1 MTHTAAEDILE
12 HSELKRSITGRQLYF
27 YVVGD
32 VLGSGIYVLVGLV
45 AAAVGGAFWM
55 AFLAGVGDRP
65 HHRPGVRRAGHQ
77 VPAGG
82 RRLAL
87 HQQGLPQPAPD
98 FFITICMLSANM
110 AAVGSLASGFV
121 RYFSELVGLSQESI
135 WRATIVALVFV
146 TLITI
151 INLIGI
157 TESVVVNVIM
167 TFIELSG
174 LVIVMII
181 GVIALV
187 AGVNEPGVLLEFTAE
202 GSPVLAV
209 LAGVSLAFF
218 AMTGFENAANVAE
231 ETLDPARAFPR
242 ALIGGMLT
250 AGVIYVLV
258 SISAALAVP
267 IDTLAGNTLLEVI
280 RADLFFIPASIM
292 IVVFALIAMTA
303 ISNTTL
309 VTVVAQ
315 ARILYG
321 MAREDVVPSVFAKIH
336 PTRRSPYV
344 ALIFG
349 AGIVGALLV
358 VGAAIRTSQAGAGL
372 PADDQLDIV
381 DRLATITVVF
391 LLFIY
396 ALVIVACLK
405 LRGKDEGP
413 HVYKANTPLLIVGIV
428 GNLTVLAYTL
438 IDDPASLYWVAG
450 LLAVGLVLYLLER
463 FFGKKQL
470 RPPGAERGTPRPPN
484 RPRRTR
490 SSEPCIASSPPTAPR
505 PPWSGPGSSS
515 GSPTPGRSPT

>member
-1 MTHTAAEDILE
+1 MTTPAAEDIA
-12 HSELKRSITGRQLYF
+12 HTSELKRSITARQLYF

-55 AFLAGVGDRP
+55 AFLAGVAIAAITGLAYAELVTKYP
-65 HHRPGVRRAGHQ
+65 QAAGASLYINKAFRS
-77 VPAGG
+77 P
-82 RRLAL
+82 LL
-87 HQQGLPQPAPD
+87 T

-121 RYFSELVGLSQESI
+121 RYFSGLVGLPESSI
-135 WRATIVALVFV
+135 WGATIVALVFV
-146 TLITI
+146 SIITI

-157 TESVVVNVIM
+157 TESVVVNVVM

-174 LVIVMII
+174 LVIVIII
-181 GVIALV
+181 GIIALV
-187 AGVNEPGVLLEFTAE
+187 QGVNSPSVLLQFSAE
-202 GSPVLAV
+202 GSPVIAV

-231 ETLDPARAFPR
+231 ETIDPSRAFPR

-250 AGVIYVLV
+250 AGVVYVLV

-267 IDTLAGNTLLEVI
+267 IDKLAGKTLLEVI

-292 IVVFALIAMTA
+292 LVVFGLIATIA
-303 ISNTTL
+303 ISNTCL

-315 ARILYG
+315 SRILYG
-321 MAREDVVPSVFAKIH
+321 MAREDVVPSIFAKIH

-344 ALIFG
+344 ALLFG
-349 AGIVGALLV
+349 AGVVAALLI
-358 VGAAIRTSQAGAGL
+358 VGAAIRQSQINL
-372 PADDQLDIV
+372 PEDQQLDIV

-405 LRGKDEGP
+405 MRGKDETP
-413 HVYKANTPLLIVGIV
+413 DTYRANTPLLFVGIV
-428 GNLTVLAYTL
+428 GNLAVLAYTL
-438 IDDPASLYWVAG
+438 IDDPEALLWVAG
-450 LLAVGLVLYLLER
+450 LLAVGLVLYLAER
-463 FFGKKQL
+463 FFGKKRQ
-470 RPPGAERGTPRPPN
+470 RPPGAEPGDPQSVDTQ
-484 RPRRTR
+484 
-490 SSEPCIASSPPTAPR
+490 SETER
-505 PPWSGPGSSS
+505 
-515 GSPTPGRSPT
+515 

>member
-1 MTHTAAEDILE
+1 MATSAAEDILA
-12 HSELKRSITGRQLYF
+12 HSELKRSITAKQLYF

-55 AFLAGVGDRP
+55 AFLAGVAIALITGLAYAELVTKYP
-65 HHRPGVRRAGHQ
+65 QAAGASLYINKAFRN
-77 VPAGG
+77 P
-82 RRLAL
+82 LL
-87 HQQGLPQPAPD
+87 T

-121 RYFSELVGLSQESI
+121 RYFSGLVGLSEESI
-135 WRATIVALVFV
+135 WRATIVALVFIAI
-146 TLITI
+146 ITV

-157 TESVVVNVIM
+157 TESVVVNVVM

-187 AGVNEPGVLLEFTAE
+187 TAVNEPGVLLQFTAE
-202 GSPVLAV
+202 GSPVIAV

-231 ETLDPARAFPR
+231 ETIDPSRAFPR

-250 AGVIYVLV
+250 AGVVYVLV
-258 SISAALAVP
+258 SIAAALAVP
-267 IDTLAGNTLLEVI
+267 INTLSGNTLLEVI
-280 RADLFFIPASIM
+280 RADLLPISVSVM
-292 IVVFALIAMTA
+292 LIVFGLIAMIA

-315 ARILYG
+315 SRILYG
-321 MAREDVVPSVFAKIH
+321 MAREDVVPAVFAKVH

-344 ALIFG
+344 ALLFG
-349 AGIVGALLV
+349 AAVVGTLLVIGALIQLS
-358 VGAAIRTSQAGAGL
+358 GS
-372 PADDQLDIV
+372 DLDIV

-396 ALVIVACLK
+396 ALVIVACLT
-405 LRGKDEGP
+405 LRGSDETP
-413 HVYKANTPLLIVGIV
+413 DTYRASTPLLILGII
-428 GNLTVLAYTL
+428 GNLVVLLYTVV
-438 IDDPASLYWVAG
+438 DDPGALLWVAG
-450 LLAVGLVLYLLER
+450 LLAIGLVLFLAQYLS
-463 FFGKKQL
+463 KKRV
-470 RPPGAERGTPRPPN
+470 RPPGAEGG
-484 RPRRTR
+484 
-490 SSEPCIASSPPTAPR
+490 APEAVDA
-505 PPWSGPGSSS
+505 
-515 GSPTPGRSPT
+515 SPTDRGL

>member
-1 MTHTAAEDILE
+1 
-12 HSELKRSITGRQLYF
+12 
-27 YVVGD
+27 

-55 AFLAGVGDRP
+55 AFLAGVAIAAVTGLAYAELVTKYP
-65 HHRPGVRRAGHQ
+65 QAAGASLYINKAFRN
-77 VPAGG
+77 P
-82 RRLAL
+82 LL
-87 HQQGLPQPAPD
+87 T
-98 FFITICMLSANM
+98 FFITICMLSANL

-121 RYFSELVGLSQESI
+121 RYFSGVVGLSESSI
-135 WRATIVALVFV
+135 WVATTVALVFV
-146 TLITI
+146 AIITV

-157 TESVVVNVIM
+157 TESVVVNVVM

-174 LVIVMII
+174 LIVVVII

-187 AGVNEPGVLLEFTAE
+187 TGVNDPGVLLQFSVD
-202 GSPVLAV
+202 GSPVIAV

-231 ETLDPARAFPR
+231 ETIDPSRAFPR

-250 AGVIYVLV
+250 AGVVYVLV

-267 IDTLAGNTLLEVI
+267 IETLADQTLLEVI

-292 IVVFALIAMTA
+292 LVVFGLVAMVA

-315 ARILYG
+315 SRILYG
-321 MAREDVVPSVFAKIH
+321 MARENVVPAIFAKIH

-344 ALIFG
+344 ALLFG
-349 AGIVGALLV
+349 AAIVGALLLI
-358 VGAAIRTSQAGAGL
+358 GAAIRANQAGL
-372 PADDQLDIV
+372 PEDEQLNIV

-405 LRGKDEGP
+405 LRGKDE
-413 HVYKANTPLLIVGIV
+413 HEHTYRANTPLLILGII
-428 GNLTVLAYTL
+428 GNLAVLAYTL
-438 IDDPASLYWVAG
+438 IDDPEALYWVVG
-450 LLAVGLVLYLLER
+450 LLAVGFVLYLLEK
-463 FFGKKQL
+463 FFGHKQQ
-470 RPPGAERGTPRPPN
+470 
-484 RPRRTR
+484 
-490 SSEPCIASSPPTAPR
+490 PTAANKEL
-505 PPWSGPGSSS
+505 
-515 GSPTPGRSPT
+515 